1 MVLLKRRYIL
11 CILILV
17 ISKEWVC
24 HNFAKKHAKKMQL
37 IKTYIQGNVIKN
49 HFLLDHMYLQTKI
62 VCKAL
67 VMNGTSR
74 KL

>member
-24 HNFAKKHAKKMQL
+24 HNFANKHEKIQL

-49 HFLLDHMYLQTKI
+49 HFLLDHMNLQTKI

>member
-24 HNFAKKHAKKMQL
+24 HNFAKKHATNAINKK
-37 IKTYIQGNVIKN
+37 YIQCNVIKN
-49 HFLLDHMYLQTKI
+49 HFLLDHMYLQPKI

-67 VMNGTSR
+67 VMNGTSS
-74 KL
+74 K